1 MAAGRKRSSARVAHR
16 KRVTKAS
23 SSPACYL
30 HEFEAE
36 QASGRAPD
44 VRIKRIYEPAT
55 REDGFRVLV
64 DRLWPR
70 GFTKERAALDAWARE
85 LAPSPALRKWF
96 GHDPKRMSAFRER
109 YRAEL
114 AGHAVELGALRQR
127 AAEQRVTLLY
137 AARDARC
144 NHAAVLEEVI
154 REAEAVPPYNVSSR
168 T

>member
-1 MAAGRKRSSARVAHR
+1 MGARRKRSSARVAR
-16 KRVTKAS
+16 PKRVTRS
-23 SSPACYL
+23 LSSPACYL
-30 HEFEAE
+30 HEFDTE

-70 GFTKERAALDAWARE
+70 GFTKERAALNVWARE
-85 LAPSPALRKWF
+85 LAPSTALRKWF

-114 AGHAVELGALRQR
+114 AGHAVELSGLRHR
-127 AAEQRVTLLY
+127 AAGQRVTLLY
-137 AARDARC
+137 AARDAHC

-154 REAEAVPPYNVSSR
+154 REAEAVPPYNAS
-168 T
+168 